1 MPTQRARS
9 AIAPDYRQLFESA
22 PGLYLVLATDMTI
35 IAASEAYLTIT
46 MTSREKVVGRDLITA
61 FAQSADGTV
70 MVHPRSLMASVK
82 AVLDTGVPET
92 MPIQKWKTHSQ
103 DSREEFEDR
112 YWAPINTPVFDSN
125 GNISSVIHRVE
136 DVTALV
142 RAKRSERDHER
153 RLEEQRTHAMRMEA
167 EAFNRS
173 EELLATYRQLQE
185 ANAAQAALVAR
196 LEAQSQEL
204 QTFSYTVSHDLRV
217 PLRQISG
224 FIGLLGRNCGSSLD
238 TDGEHYLKVIESA
251 AQGLDTLVEDLLNF
265 SLVCQAEMRMTMV
278 DLSALANDVVDHLKR
293 EDKGPLTHWTIGE
306 LPAVLGDASMLRV
319 VIVNLL
325 SNALKFAARR
335 DERHIEIGSAA
346 GPIEGDVVFYVRDN
360 GVGFD
365 MNSANNLFGV
375 FERLHSEDDFEGR
388 GVGLATVRRII
399 HKHGGKTWA
408 ASAAG
413 EGATFFCSLPVNR
426 SEKLISV

>member
-1 MPTQRARS
+1 MATQRARS
-9 AIAPDYRQLFESA
+9 IVAPDYRQLFESA
-22 PGLYLVLATDMTI
+22 PGLYLVLAPDMTI
-35 IAASEAYLTIT
+35 VAASDAYLTIT
-46 MTSREKVVGRDLITA
+46 MTSREKIVGKDLITA
-61 FAQSADGTV
+61 FAESADGTV
-70 MVHPRSLMASVK
+70 MAHPRSLITSVK

-92 MPIQKWKTHSQ
+92 MPIQKWKTRSQ
-103 DSREEFEDR
+103 DSHEEFEDR
-112 YWAPINTPVFDSN
+112 YWVPINTPVFDSN
-125 GNISSVIHRVE
+125 GNITSVIHRVE

-142 RAKRSERDHER
+142 RAKKSERDCER
-153 RLEEQRTHAMRMEA
+153 LLDEQRTLAMRMEA

-185 ANAAQAALVAR
+185 VNAAQAALVDR
-196 LEAQSQEL
+196 LEARSQEL

-224 FIGLLGRNCGSSLD
+224 LIGLLGKHSGSSLD
-238 TDGEHYLKVIESA
+238 TEGAQYLKSIGSA
-251 AQGLDTLVEDLLNF
+251 VQGLDTLVEDLLNF
-265 SLVCQAEMRMTMV
+265 SLVCQAEMRKTTV
-278 DLSALANDVVDHLKR
+278 DLSSLAKDVVDHLKQ
-293 EDKGPLTHWTIGE
+293 DDNGPLTHWTIGK

-319 VIVNLL
+319 VIVNLV
-325 SNALKFAARR
+325 SNALKFASRR

-346 GPIEGDVVFYVRDN
+346 SPIESDVVFYVRDN

-365 MNSANNLFGV
+365 MHSAENLFGV
-375 FERLHSEDDFEGR
+375 FERLHSEEDFEGR

-426 SEKLISV
+426 SEK